1 MIEHMLIRK
10 DENICKNLNK
20 ENVVSFLASCIP
32 TETFEELNDKINY
45 DEDPVG
51 IFYIFDF

>member
-20 ENVVSFLASCIP
+20 ENIASFLASCIP
-32 TETFEELNDKINY
+32 TETFEEPNEKINY
-45 DEDPVG
+45 DEDPVR
-51 IFYIFDF
+51 IFYIFNF